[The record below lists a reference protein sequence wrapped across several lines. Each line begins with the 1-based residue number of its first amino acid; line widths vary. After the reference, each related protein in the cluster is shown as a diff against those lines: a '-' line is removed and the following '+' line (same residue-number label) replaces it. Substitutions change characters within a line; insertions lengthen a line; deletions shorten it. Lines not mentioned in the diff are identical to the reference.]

1 LGKGFLSPES
11 PLENL
16 QPRYPHGVVDELD
29 ERPWVVGLLAV
40 FLMGC
45 ADRGETRRH
54 PESRLASPGGWVE
67 VANDDGP
74 LWSPES
80 SWWLREDL
88 VLGAWGDEVE
98 FGFINEI
105 QTDGRGRL
113 YVSDWFAHRILVF
126 EPCGSLSFSIG
137 GRGEGPG
144 EFGRVGGM
152 VVAPGDTLLVTD
164 TFLHRYSVFAPD
176 GTFVRGDQRGV
187 LGSYEGQAGVFLESG
202 DFLEWGYGEVSPP
215 GAGRQYSY
223 RPVRVAEDFRSLE
236 WFPSV
241 DFPMELTDGGRP
253 QVFFA
258 AVLWV
263 HLDSR
268 GAVWFANGR
277 EYRVFRRTLEG
288 DTTLTFTLGVT
299 PARIL
304 PSERESIRDAH
315 YLRGLSQTKPVI
327 HGLTGDN
334 MGHIFVL
341 PEEEGVP
348 AGTVLDIFQDSGVYL
363 GRVALPRRAVTHGR
377 GSTLVATG
385 SHVYYVWENEMGA
398 HGVARA
404 AIHGGPA

>member
-1 LGKGFLSPES
+1 
-11 PLENL
+11 
-16 QPRYPHGVVDELD
+16 
-29 ERPWVVGLLAV
+29 
-40 FLMGC
+40 
-45 ADRGETRRH
+45 
-54 PESRLASPGGWVE
+54 VE

-74 LWSPES
+74 LWSSEF
-80 SWWLREDL
+80 SWRLTEDL
-88 VLGAWGDEVE
+88 VLGAWGDEME
-98 FGFINEI
+98 FGFINGI

-113 YVSDWFAHRILVF
+113 YVSDLFAHRILVF
-126 EPCGSLSFSIG
+126 EPCGTLSFTIG

-164 TFLHRYSVFAPD
+164 AALSRYSVFAPD
-176 GTFVRGDQRGV
+176 GTFVRSYQRHV
-187 LGSYEGQAGVFLESG
+187 FGSYEGQAGVFLESG
-202 DFLEWGYGEVSPP
+202 DFLDWGYGEISLP
-215 GAGRQYSY
+215 GAGLQYTY
-223 RPVRVAEDFRSLE
+223 RPVRVVEDFRSLE

-241 DFPMELTDGGRP
+241 DFPMEMTDGGRP

-258 AVLWV
+258 AALWV

-277 EYRVFRRTLEG
+277 EYRVSRRRLDG
-288 DTTLTFTLGVT
+288 DTTLTFTLPVT
-299 PARIL
+299 PATVL
-304 PSERESIRDAH
+304 PSERESIPDVL

-327 HGLTGDN
+327 HGITGNN

-348 AGTVLDIFQDSGVYL
+348 AGTALDVFEDSGVYL
-363 GRVALPRRAVTHGR
+363 GRVALPRRVVLHGR

-385 SHVYYVWENEMGA
+385 SHIYYVWENEMGV

-404 AIHGGPA
+404 AIHDGSS